1 MRIVSTDPVPPRA
14 RALFAGLGE
23 IEVDRSP
30 DGSGLAG
37 AEILLVRGTR
47 VDAARIHAAR
57 SLRVIARTGSGYDGI
72 DVAAATARGIPV
84 LYAPDA
90 GTLPVAEG
98 AFALILA
105 AAKRLGEMCRVVR
118 EGDWDSRY
126 DVEVADLRGAV
137 LGVVGLGRI
146 GREVARLG
154 AAFGMH
160 ALAYD
165 PFAPDGGGSGSAE
178 LVSLDELARRADVI
192 SVHCALTAGT
202 RGMIDRR
209 LLSVVKPGA
218 MLVNVARGGVVESD
232 DALLEALEAGRL
244 SAVGLDVFNEEPPDL
259 RHPLLSHPR
268 VICTPHAIGLTASWN
283 ERVFGTLAAAI
294 ETVLAGGRPA
304 NLLNPEVLA
313 PPVEA

>member
-14 RALFAGLGE
+14 RALFAALGE

-37 AEILLVRGTR
+37 AEILLVRATR
-47 VDAARIHAAR
+47 LDGATIRAAPR
-57 SLRVIARTGSGYDGI
+57 LRLIARTGAGYDGV
-72 DVAAATARGIPV
+72 DVPAATARGIPV

-90 GTLPVAEG
+90 GTVPVAEG

-105 AAKRLGEMCRVVR
+105 AAKRLGETCRVVR
-118 EGDWDSRY
+118 DGDWESRY
-126 DVEVADLRGAV
+126 DLEAADLRGAV

-160 ALAYD
+160 PLAHD
-165 PFAPDGGGSGSAE
+165 PFVPDGGPDGSVE

-192 SVHCALTAGT
+192 TLHCALTPAT
-202 RGMIDRR
+202 QGMIDRR
-209 LLSVVKPGA
+209 LLSIVKPGA
-218 MLVNVARGGVVESD
+218 MLVNVARGGVVESE
-232 DALLEALEAGRL
+232 DALLEALAAGRL
-244 SAVGLDVFNEEPPDL
+244 SAVGLDVFTDEPPDP
-259 RHPLLSHPR
+259 RHPLLCHPR

-283 ERVFGTLAAAI
+283 ERVFGTLAEAI
-294 ETVLAGGRPA
+294 GTVLAGGRPA
-304 NLLNPEVLA
+304 NVLNPEVLG
-313 PPVEA
+313 PRIEA